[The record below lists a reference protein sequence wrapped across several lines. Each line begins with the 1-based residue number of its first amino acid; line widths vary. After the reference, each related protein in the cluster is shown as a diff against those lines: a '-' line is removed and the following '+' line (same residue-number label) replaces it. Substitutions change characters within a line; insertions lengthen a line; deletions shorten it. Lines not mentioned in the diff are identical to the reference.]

1 MLQVSQLF
9 IYPVKSLGGIAL
21 DRAIVTDRGFQ
32 YDRRWM
38 LVDHN
43 NLFISQRQVHQMA
56 LLKLKVTDSGIQVSH
71 SVNNQAYTIPFEPV
85 KNEFAE
91 VTIWDDTCTGQF
103 VSQGADEWFSKML
116 EIQCRLVYMP
126 DHSRR
131 ITDQRYTAENNLTS
145 FSDAYP
151 FLLIGQASLD
161 DLNSRLNEPLP
172 ISRFRPNIVFTG
184 GGPYQEDMMHTV
196 IIGSII
202 FYGVK
207 LCARCLMTTIDQETA
222 VGGKEPLKTLARYR
236 FKNNKIMFG
245 QNLAH
250 KGLGEIRVGEQI
262 EVLKLNHED
271 RFIVTPVAAVNNA
284 RD

>member
-1 MLQVSQLF
+1 MLQVSQLY

-21 DRAIVTDRGFQ
+21 DKATVTDRGFQ

-43 NLFISQRQVHQMA
+43 NLFISQREVHQMA
-56 LLKLKVTDSGIQVSH
+56 LLKLKITDSGIQVNH
-71 SVNNQAYTIPFEPV
+71 SVKNESYTIPFEPI

-103 VSQGADEWFSKML
+103 VSNEADEWFSKML

-126 DHSRR
+126 DDSHR
-131 ITDQRYTAENNLTS
+131 ITDQRYTVEDSITS

-151 FLLIGQASLD
+151 FLLIGQSSLD
-161 DLNSRLNEPLP
+161 DLNSRLNESLP
-172 ISRFRPNIVFTG
+172 MSRFRPNIVFTG
-184 GGPYQEDMMHTV
+184 GMPYEEDMMHTFT
-196 IIGSII
+196 IGNIK

-207 LCARCLMTTIDQETA
+207 LCARCVLTTIDQETA
-222 VGGKEPLKTLARYR
+222 TAGKEPLKTLARYR

-250 KGLGEIRVGEQI
+250 KGLGEIKVGDQL
-262 EVLKLNHED
+262 EVLKLNYEE
-271 RFIVTPVAAVNNA
+271 RFLMNA
-284 RD
+284 G